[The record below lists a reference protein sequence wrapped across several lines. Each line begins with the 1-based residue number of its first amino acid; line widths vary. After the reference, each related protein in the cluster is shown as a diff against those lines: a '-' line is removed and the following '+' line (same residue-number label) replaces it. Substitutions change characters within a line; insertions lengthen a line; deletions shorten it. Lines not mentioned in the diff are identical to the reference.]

1 LLKKK
6 KKKNYGRKM
15 GERKIGVGG
24 GGGGEINEERDN
36 AINER
41 VKK

>member
-6 KKKNYGRKM
+6 KKITVERWEREKLVGR
-15 GERKIGVGG
+15 EINLE
-24 GGGGEINEERDN
+24 EINEERDN